1 MATEAGIAS
10 LTASE
15 AAGKI
20 ANGTLSAEEYA
31 RTCLERIEAID
42 GTVRAFA
49 HIDPEHVVA
58 QAQALDELR
67 RNGQPIGPLHGIP
80 VAVQDVIDTGDY
92 PTELGSPAFCGR
104 RPLHDATV
112 IAKLRSA
119 GAIILGKTVTTE
131 LGFSHPGATRNPRDP
146 QRTPGGAAS
155 GSAAS
160 VAAGLAPVAI
170 GTQTLAGIIQ
180 PASYCGVFG
189 IKPSHGMVSRAG
201 ILPLSRTLDHVG
213 VLARTLDDIAL
224 VLDVIA
230 GHDPADADTRPVA
243 APAFSAILAERP
255 PLPPRFAFVRT
266 PYWDKADADTQESF
280 EQLAARLGKSAQE
293 VELPDRFRN
302 AAELH
307 HAILSA
313 DMAHNLGEAAAKAGE
328 TASRDL
334 RDQLAEGRKV
344 SAVQYLAAMKDA
356 RLFGVGL
363 AEVFNIYDAIIT
375 PAAPGVAPLGLD
387 AIGDPAFG
395 TLWTLTGLPSLSL
408 PILQGEHELPLGV
421 QLIGPAGDDARLMR
435 SARWLLDALS
445 GKRPQR
451 ARRGPAR

>member
-1 MATEAGIAS
+1 MATDEGLAS

-15 AAGKI
+15 AAERI
-20 ANGTLSAEEYA
+20 AHGTVSAEEYA

-49 HIDPEHVVA
+49 HIDPAHVIA

-80 VAVQDVIDTGDY
+80 IAVQDVIDTGDY
-92 PTELGSPAFCGR
+92 PTELGSPAFSGR

-112 IAKLRSA
+112 VAKLRAA

-131 LGFSHPGATRNPRDP
+131 LGFSYPGATRNPRDP
-146 QRTPGGAAS
+146 QRTPGGSAS

-160 VAAGLAPVAI
+160 VAAGLVPIAV
-170 GTQTLAGIIQ
+170 GTQTAAGVIQ

-189 IKPSHGMVSRAG
+189 FKPGHGMVSRAG
-201 ILPLSRTLDHVG
+201 VLPLSRALDHVG

-230 GHDPADADTRPVA
+230 GHDPADGDTRPIA
-243 APAFSAILAERP
+243 APAFSAVLAERP

-266 PYWDKADADTQESF
+266 PYWEQADADTQESF
-280 EQLAARLGKSAQE
+280 EQLVARLGDAAQE
-293 VELPDRFRN
+293 VALPDQFRN
-302 AAELH
+302 ASDLH
-307 HAILSA
+307 RAILSA
-313 DMAHNLGEAAAKAGE
+313 DMAHNLGGAVAKAGD
-328 TASRDL
+328 TASQEL

-344 SAVQYLAAMKDA
+344 SAVAYLAAMKDA
-356 RLFGVGL
+356 RLYGVGL

-395 TLWTLTGLPSLSL
+395 KLWTLIGLPSLSL
-408 PILQGEHELPLGV
+408 PILQGENGLPLGV
-421 QLIGPAGDDARLMR
+421 QLVGPAGDDARLMR
-435 SARWLLDALS
+435 SARWLLDVLS
-445 GKRPQR
+445 GKRPPR

>member
-1 MATEAGIAS
+1 MATDDGLAS

-15 AAGKI
+15 AADKI
-20 ANGTLSAEEYA
+20 AHGTVSAEEYA

-49 HIDPEHVVA
+49 HIDPTHVIA

-80 VAVQDVIDTGDY
+80 IAVQDVIDTGDY
-92 PTELGSPAFCGR
+92 PTELGSPAFSGR

-112 IAKLRSA
+112 VAKLRAA
-119 GAIILGKTVTTE
+119 GAVILGKTVTTE
-131 LGFSHPGATRNPRDP
+131 FGFSHPGVTRNPRDP
-146 QRTPGGAAS
+146 QRTPGGSAS

-160 VAAGLAPVAI
+160 VAAGLAPIAI
-170 GTQTLAGIIQ
+170 GTQTVAGIIQ

-189 IKPSHGMVSRAG
+189 IKPSHGMVSRTG
-201 ILPLSRTLDHVG
+201 VLPLSRALDHVG

-224 VLDVIA
+224 VLDVVA
-230 GHDPADADTRPVA
+230 GHDPADGDTRPVA
-243 APAFSAILAERP
+243 APAFSAVLAERP
-255 PLPPRFAFVRT
+255 PLPPRFAFIRT
-266 PYWDKADADTQESF
+266 PYWDTADADTRESF
-280 EQLAARLGKSAQE
+280 EQLAARLGDAAQA

-302 AAELH
+302 ATDLH
-307 HAILSA
+307 RAILSA
-313 DMAHNLGEAAAKAGE
+313 DMAHNLGDAVTKAGD
-328 TASRDL
+328 TASREVREL
-334 RDQLAEGRKV
+334 LTEGRKV

-375 PAAPGVAPLGLD
+375 PAAPGVAPLGLG

-395 TLWTLTGLPSLSL
+395 VLWTLVGLPSVSL
-408 PILQGEHELPLGV
+408 PILQGEGELPLGV
-421 QLIGPAGDDARLMR
+421 QIVGPAGDDARLMR
-435 SARWLLDALS
+435 SARWLLDTLS
-445 GKRPQR
+445 GKRPGR
-451 ARRGPAR
+451 TRRGLAG